1 MQQRTTACAA
11 QGHQATTK
19 PPNPQHCNPRNHPQF
34 CACVN
39 VYTTPIP
46 FAYISHLRTF
56 LVLWLACVPWV
67 YVAHY
72 GYITI
77 VLVAVIGYGIIGG
90 LAAAAGGRG

>member
-1 MQQRTTACAA
+1 
-11 QGHQATTK
+11 
-19 PPNPQHCNPRNHPQF
+19 
-34 CACVN
+34 VN